1 MEYQG
6 LHRHTVDSS
15 TGRVAIPSRFRKLT
29 SEEANGTFTIARGL
43 EKCLCLYPLD
53 VWKKDTAVLRSLPYT
68 RKSVRRVQ
76 RWMFG
81 ESERVVFDDQGR
93 VIIPKHLLEYA
104 QIENEVFL
112 IGLVDKIEIWNP
124 ELYHKTM
131 QESDATL
138 EQDIE
143 EVEALKNK
151 NNQPRH

>member
-6 LHRHTVDSS
+6 LHRHTVDPA
-15 TGRVAIPSRFRKLT
+15 TGRVAIPSRFRKMT
-29 SEEANGTFTIARGL
+29 SEEANGTFVITRGL

-53 VWKKDTAVLRSLPYT
+53 VWKRDTGILKSLPYT

-81 ESERVVFDDQGR
+81 ESDRLMFDDQGR
-93 VIIPKHLLEYA
+93 IIIPKHLLEYA
-104 QIENEVFL
+104 QIENEVLL

-124 ELYHKTM
+124 DHYRKIME
-131 QESDATL
+131 ESDVTL
-138 EQDIE
+138 EQDLE

-151 NNQPRH
+151 SQPRD